1 MAEEKIITI
10 NLRKELMNK
19 ARWKRKKLAVKIL
32 REILEKR
39 LKKKVKI
46 DKSLNEKIFGSEKK
60 FKTKLRIK
68 LEKINEEIFEAKLV
82 S

>member
-60 FKTKLRIK
+60 FKTKLRVK

>member
-32 REILEKR
+32 REILERR

>member
-1 MAEEKIITI
+1 MAEEKIITV

-19 ARWKRKKLAVKIL
+19 ARWKKKKLAVKAL
-32 REILEKR
+32 REILERK

-60 FKTKLRIK
+60 FKTKIRIK
-68 LEKINEEIFEAKLV
+68 LEKRDDETFEAKIA
-82 S
+82 